1 MFAIE
6 FFCDDFNFT
15 FKTISLFHIFFIFER
30 FRNFELTISN
40 NEMFLSSFE
49 RRLKNLNNSIFEFES
64 FKSNKKIEQK
74 KCTNLSS
81 FDISIFSFAQ
91 TFIFFRN
98 VTMIVFYRIEFIAF
112 HLLITFEYVFNVRQ
126 RLWCI
131 FSCRFIH
138 HLKNHFR
145 IFSWYEYQTHIF
157 LYNDES

>member
-1 MFAIE
+1 MFFVRDRI

-30 FRNFELTISN
+30 FRNFELTTSN

-49 RRLKNLNNSIFEFES
+49 RRLKNLNNSISEFES

-74 KCTNLSS
+74 KCTSLSS
-81 FDISIFSFAQ
+81 FDTSIFSFTQ

-98 VTMIVFYRIEFIAF
+98 VTTTVFCRIEFIAF

-126 RLWCI
+126 RL
-131 FSCRFIH
+131 
-138 HLKNHFR
+138 
-145 IFSWYEYQTHIF
+145 
-157 LYNDES
+157 